1 MRWYLMIGNGSV
13 GSKTQSRIAL
23 CAAFLIGAI
32 AQAAH
37 AADCPGHPD
46 ALGTSR
52 TIVVDPREHPRI
64 GTMQYPETLPLRDH
78 EVVLTFDDG
87 PLPKHSNQVLQTLAD
102 QCVKATFFLIGSQA
116 RANPEGVRKLVAA
129 GHSIGT
135 HSQNHPLTFQ
145 KMPVEKAQ
153 EEIDQGIA
161 SVTAALTDPS
171 ALSPFFRIPGLLR
184 AEGVENYLAS
194 RGIQLWSADFL
205 ADDWHRISSA
215 RVHDLAMK
223 RLEAKGKGILL
234 LHDIQARTAG
244 ALPAILHDLKA
255 RGYRIVHVVAATPD
269 RPATPTDPAEWQMHP
284 PSENVPIA
292 RWPKIPHF
300 VFADAQTLPA
310 PVLPSFDTPDGALF
324 LSAEPFSRVKR
335 LGAAPTAWPR
345 TDELAVQKAAIS
357 LPVPQQSL
365 FELPKDARAAFAS
378 IQPRREGMPA
388 DAMAKGEA
396 PQAAAKAGAAKRGAA
411 AVVARGHGSRAHVA
425 HAAHPARAGTKPA
438 KRAGKAAGRS
448 VRVASLKKRS

>member
-1 MRWYLMIGNGSV
+1 MIGNGSV
-13 GSKTQSRIAL
+13 GSKTQSWIA
-23 CAAFLIGAI
+23 AGAGLLMGAM
-32 AQAAH
+32 AQTAH

-46 ALGTSR
+46 AIGTSR

-64 GTMQYPETLPLRDH
+64 GTMQYSETLPLRDH

-87 PLPKHSNQVLQTLAD
+87 PLPKHSNQVLQILAD

-129 GHSIGT
+129 GHTIGT

-153 EEIDQGIA
+153 QEIEEGIA
-161 SVTAALTDPS
+161 SVSAALTDQS

-184 AEGVENYLAS
+184 ADGVENYLAS

-215 RVHDLAMK
+215 RVHDLAIK
-223 RLEAKGKGILL
+223 RLEANGKGILL

-244 ALPAILHDLKA
+244 ALPAILRDLKA
-255 RGYRIVHVVAATPD
+255 RGYRIVHVVAATPE
-269 RPATPTDPAEWQMHP
+269 RPATPTDPAQWQMHP
-284 PSENVPIA
+284 PAENVPIA

-300 VFADAQTLPA
+300 VFAETQPLPA

-324 LSAEPFSRVKR
+324 LSAEPFSRLKR
-335 LGAAPTAWPR
+335 LGASAPTAWPQA
-345 TDELAVQKAAIS
+345 DALAARDAAVS
-357 LPVPQQSL
+357 LPVPQQGL

-378 IQPRREGMPA
+378 IPPRREEAQAA
-388 DAMAKGEA
+388 DQA
-396 PQAAAKAGAAKRGAA
+396 PQTAAKPAAAKRTAAAVAKRGGAA
-411 AVVARGHGSRAHVA
+411 HAHVA
-425 HAAHPARAGTKPA
+425 HAAHPAAHAGAKPP
-438 KRAGKAAGRS
+438 KHGGKAAGRS